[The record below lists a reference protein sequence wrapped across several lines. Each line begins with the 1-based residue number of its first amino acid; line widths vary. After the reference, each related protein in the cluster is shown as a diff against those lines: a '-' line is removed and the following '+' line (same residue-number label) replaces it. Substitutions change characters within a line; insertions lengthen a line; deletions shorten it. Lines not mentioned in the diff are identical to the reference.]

1 MSTSTVPQ
9 ASALFASLSH
19 AEKCYA
25 VQDLFAPA
33 APSFDPA
40 TYDDAGLSGIIDAWL
55 AGGSIPPAMLSLS
68 CACVIAARAP
78 VLPAA
83 PVFPAAP
90 AAPVIVP
97 PTFAPAATP
106 LHDAMVA
113 NVAAP
118 DGGPVIASMAGA
130 RGAVNRAAL
139 AAESAAATVAPVVV
153 LDEVSTFPVNA
164 TAAAPVAP
172 APAATV
178 PQPDLTAP
186 GMVNARSL
194 FADCPQSVIDAIP
207 ATLRVYYAAHVDA
220 PAIDPAYAFNA
231 SNLAQTLC
239 AAACTPA
246 FNTWCAGPRGTGKTE
261 YVRQIAAR
269 MGRPFFRVNFNRST
283 DAEDILG
290 SLGIAEG
297 ETRFVYGPVA
307 LAIQTPHAI
316 LLLDEP
322 TYAAPA
328 HIAALNPV
336 LERDGAMVRMP
347 RTGERLAVA
356 EGIMI
361 FAADNTAGSGS
372 TSNEYMGRN
381 PFGSDTLDRFG
392 LFLSFDYMP
401 ADMERKVVRTM
412 VQRAC
417 GIKPASAMVKDV
429 CRLVGTARAKADLG
443 ELEGAPSLR
452 RAVAF
457 CVALVQGIDAKEAY
471 TSCIVNAAPEDS
483 QEALRQIYAA
493 TWAHDAAAAAAPAN
507 PFAVNEGV

>member
-1 MSTSTVPQ
+1 M
-9 ASALFASLSH
+9 
-19 AEKCYA
+19 
-25 VQDLFAPA
+25 
-33 APSFDPA
+33 
-40 TYDDAGLSGIIDAWL
+40 L
-55 AGGSIPPAMLSLS
+55 ALS
-68 CACVIAARAP
+68 CARVIASRAP

-83 PVFPAAP
+83 PAVRVNAAPVAGLPATFELPPVNAAAAAP
-90 AAPVIVP
+90 AAPVADVYEGR
-97 PTFAPAATP
+97 TP
-106 LHDAMVA
+106 S
-113 NVAAP
+113 
-118 DGGPVIASMAGA
+118 GS
-130 RGAVNRAAL
+130 
-139 AAESAAATVAPVVV
+139 VAPV
-153 LDEVSTFPVNA
+153 A
-164 TAAAPVAP
+164 
-172 APAATV
+172 
-178 PQPDLTAP
+178 PDLTAP

-194 FADCPQSVIDAIP
+194 FADCPQAVIDAIP
-207 ATLRVYYAAHVDA
+207 ANLRVYYAAHVDA

-392 LFLSFDYMP
+392 LFLAFDYMP
-401 ADMERKVVRTM
+401 PEMERRVVREM
-412 VQRAC
+412 VRRAC

-457 CVALVQGIDAKEAY
+457 CVALVQGIEAKDAF

-507 PFAVNEGV
+507 PFVAEGV

>member
-1 MSTSTVPQ
+1 M
-9 ASALFASLSH
+9 
-19 AEKCYA
+19 
-25 VQDLFAPA
+25 
-33 APSFDPA
+33 
-40 TYDDAGLSGIIDAWL
+40 
-55 AGGSIPPAMLSLS
+55 
-68 CACVIAARAP
+68 
-78 VLPAA
+78 
-83 PVFPAAP
+83 
-90 AAPVIVP
+90 
-97 PTFAPAATP
+97 
-106 LHDAMVA
+106 
-113 NVAAP
+113 
-118 DGGPVIASMAGA
+118 
-130 RGAVNRAAL
+130 
-139 AAESAAATVAPVVV
+139 
-153 LDEVSTFPVNA
+153 
-164 TAAAPVAP
+164 
-172 APAATV
+172 
-178 PQPDLTAP
+178 
-186 GMVNARSL
+186 
-194 FADCPQSVIDAIP
+194 
-207 ATLRVYYAAHVDA
+207 VYYAAHVDA
-220 PAIDPAYAFNA
+220 PAIDAAYAFNA

-239 AAACTPA
+239 AASCTPA

-269 MGRPFFRVNFNRST
+269 LGRPFFRVNFNRST

-297 ETRFVYGPVA
+297 ETKFVYGPVS
-307 LAIQTPHAI
+307 LAVQTPHAI

-328 HIAALNPV
+328 HLAALNPV

-392 LFLSFDYMP
+392 LFLQFDYMP
-401 ADMERKVVRTM
+401 PEMERRVVREM
-412 VQRAC
+412 VRRAC

-429 CRLVGTARAKADLG
+429 CRLVATARAKADLG

-457 CVALVQGIDAKEAY
+457 CVALVQGIDAKDAF

-493 TWAHDAAAAAAPAN
+493 TWAHDAAAAAPAN
-507 PFAVNEGV
+507 PFAVNEGA